1 MKAEPGRL
9 RRWLRRRAIPVTSLV
24 VSVVGGMQLS
34 FWWYSW
40 SKGAG
45 YVGVWRTPGDFWD
58 TYLSSVNLVH
68 GHISQIYSPATILV
82 AFPGITFA
90 LAPVA
95 AFTSAVHWPL
105 GPPQTPF
112 WATKAWLVAG
122 PWMIILSSIVVF
134 GADRFA
140 ERWGWSTLKRS
151 VLAIGETL
159 ILVNV
164 TVWWG
169 HPEDAIAVGLV
180 LYAALAAEDERW
192 RRLALLLGL
201 AVAMQPLALLAA
213 APLLARLAWRQ
224 IGRLLPWLVGPT
236 LVVLGGP
243 LVAEPRAVW
252 RVLFNQ
258 PNYPLLN
265 HVTPWTSTA
274 TKLSAESVAAGP
286 WRLVAVVIAM
296 ALGAAVCRRRQ
307 SLDLALWVVA
317 ASFVVRLCFETVI
330 ANYYIWPAL
339 AVGML
344 VAGRRGW
351 PRFVGFVVFSMLES
365 LFQQVHMAGVWPW
378 WSLTVVPMVAA
389 LVIVFPVDAL
399 ALRAPSAAAAETGTR
414 GRSPRDPADLRGSP
428 LVT

>member
-1 MKAEPGRL
+1 
-9 RRWLRRRAIPVTSLV
+9 
-24 VSVVGGMQLS
+24 
-34 FWWYSW
+34 
-40 SKGAG
+40 
-45 YVGVWRTPGDFWD
+45 
-58 TYLSSVNLVH
+58 
-68 GHISQIYSPATILV
+68 
-82 AFPGITFA
+82 
-90 LAPVA
+90 
-95 AFTSAVHWPL
+95 
-105 GPPQTPF
+105 
-112 WATKAWLVAG
+112 VAG

-151 VLAIGETL
+151 VLAIGQTL

-180 LYAALAAEDERW
+180 LYAALATEGERW
-192 RRLALLLGL
+192 RRSALLLGL

-236 LVVLGGP
+236 LVVLAGP

-265 HVTPWTSTA
+265 HATPWTSTA

-296 ALGAAVCRRRQ
+296 ALGAVVCRRRL
-307 SLDLALWVVA
+307 SLDLALWVAA

-339 AVGML
+339 ALGML

-378 WSLTVVPMVAA
+378 WSLTVVPTVAA
-389 LVIVFPVDAL
+389 LLIVFPVDAL
-399 ALRAPSAAAAETGTR
+399 AVRAPSVVSPGTAATAAASVAAAETGTT
-414 GRSPRDPADLRGSP
+414 GRSLRDPADLRGTP